1 MARLGVCCVSQVC
14 NPGPRAATQMC
25 RPSHRATALP
35 RDLGPSIRAVPSAI
49 AGVANP
55 GGRRRL
61 ERSWASLSSGTPAN
75 AAGRLDEFT
84 RTVRSTTQLSDGE
97 EAASCGALARLRA
110 RL

>member
-1 MARLGVCCVSQVC
+1 MQ
-14 NPGPRAATQMC
+14 PGPQSRHSDVSPC
-25 RPSHRATALP
+25 SPGNRPAPVA
-35 RDLGPSIRAVPSAI
+35 LGPSIREEPSAL

-61 ERSWASLSSGTPAN
+61 EQSWASLSSGTPAN

-97 EAASCGALARLRA
+97 EAAVLRAVAGVRA

>member
-1 MARLGVCCVSQVC
+1 MQ
-14 NPGPRAATQMC
+14 PGPQSRHSDVSPC
-25 RPSHRATALP
+25 SPGNRPAP
-35 RDLGPSIRAVPSAI
+35 VDLGPSIRAVPSAI

-97 EAASCGALARLRA
+97 EAAVLRAVAGVRA